1 MKTSSCVGTLV
12 AVHLLTTSAVSL
24 QADPFTNWVQGLPD
38 IGYLEDIAFGNNTF
52 VAVGSSGRIYFSKD
66 GADWTLHQINYD
78 YGFYGV
84 TYGGGQFLALGTY
97 TIHLGALTYIG
108 MSTDGQSWQFRD
120 DIWHEGEILR
130 SVAYQNGAAVAIS
143 FYYNRL
149 WYGTNFQ
156 GYGPYWTQVGT
167 GSFANVAFGSD
178 RFVVVG
184 GGGLIQTS
192 FNGKDWL
199 VSNSGVPN
207 TLVDVAYGNGTYVAV
222 GLQGTILRSIDATNW
237 IPCESTTSNRL
248 LSIAFGA
255 GVFLA
260 AGDPASEVFSS
271 TDGEVW
277 QLHHTDIA
285 NGGSRS
291 FGVGTLTFGAGRF
304 VGIIGRTSI
313 YRSGSVQIELSGCYR
328 ADLNGFEVTAQGGL
342 ERPYT
347 LQGSTNLADWT
358 DLLVFTN
365 SGPTNIFLDTCASK
379 TPHRFF
385 RAVAP

>member
-1 MKTSSCVGTLV
+1 MKTSSCVWTLV

-24 QADPFTNWVQGLPD
+24 QADPFENWLQGLPD
-38 IGYLEDIAFGNNTF
+38 IGYLEDVAFGNDAF

-66 GADWTLHQINYD
+66 GADWTLHQANY
-78 YGFYGV
+78 GFSFYGV
-84 TYGGGQFLALGTY
+84 TYGGSQFLALGTY
-97 TIHLGALTYIG
+97 AIHLGALTCIAL
-108 MSTDGQSWQFRD
+108 STDGQSWQFRD

-130 SVAYQNGAAVAIS
+130 SVAYENGAAVATS

-167 GSFANVAFGSD
+167 FSFANVAFGRD

-184 GGGLIQTS
+184 EGGLIQTS

-199 VSNSGVPN
+199 VADSGVTN

-222 GLQGTILRSIDATNW
+222 GLQGTILRSGDATNW
-237 IPCESTTSNRL
+237 IPCASPTTNRL

-260 AGDPASEVFSS
+260 AGSPASEVVSS
-271 TDGEVW
+271 SDGVVW
-277 QLHHTDIA
+277 QLHHTDIPD
-285 NGGSRS
+285 GVSRY
-291 FGVGTLTFGAGRF
+291 FGVGALTFGAGRF

-313 YRSGSVQIELSGCYR
+313 YRSGSVQIELSGRYR
-328 ADLNGFEVTAQGGL
+328 ADWNGFEVTTRGGL

-358 DLLVFTN
+358 DVLVFTN
-365 SGPTNIFLDTCASK
+365 SRPTNIFLDTSASQ